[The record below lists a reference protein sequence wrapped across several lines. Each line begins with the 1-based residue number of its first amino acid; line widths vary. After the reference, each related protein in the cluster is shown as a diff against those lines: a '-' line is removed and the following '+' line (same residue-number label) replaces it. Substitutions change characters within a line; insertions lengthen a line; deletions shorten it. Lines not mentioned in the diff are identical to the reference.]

1 MARRGLMRLLSSV
14 AGKRRADTR
23 AFRQPRTHTHTHPR
37 PGPYHLATPRS
48 AEHSRPQRQLSRN
61 PPGFGNGSHGR
72 ASAADRGDLVWPKP
86 ERPPWRA
93 TATSRHAAIAAGDW
107 DWQPIPILRIQRHDT
122 VASTNGR
129 RRTAGF
135 DRMPF
140 LAMAAS
146 FITTSSTKTSTSANA
161 SREGGDILAVRA
173 AMPTMCGLDAVD
185 DDRPIACRPLSIR
198 S

>member
-1 MARRGLMRLLSSV
+1 MRSRLARCWIRSPVRWP
-14 AGKRRADTR
+14 RRADTR

-72 ASAADRGDLVWPKP
+72 APAADRGDLFWPKP

-107 DWQPIPILRIQRHDT
+107 DWQPISILRIQRHDA

-140 LAMAAS
+140 LAMEAS
-146 FITTSSTKTSTSANA
+146 L
-161 SREGGDILAVRA
+161 SRPRRRKRQHRRGDILAVRA
-173 AMPTMCGLDAVD
+173 AMPHNVW
-185 DDRPIACRPLSIR
+185 P
-198 S
+198 